1 MNLSYLDAMKIYK
14 LGIIGSICLMANVL
28 FSCQE
33 KLLEELTIYSN
44 DFSSMDL
51 KGIESD
57 EGVYPYNDEH
67 VLGLFNN
74 QGFTLTLDNLPNHN
88 MVRITMDLYIHN
100 YWNGN
105 SLDIDGPDIW
115 NMWVD
120 NSQIINT
127 TFSNTPCT
135 STYCQ
140 HQSYPENIIRTFTP
154 KTDAA
159 ETNLPGL
166 FEQRNNLG
174 WTTLYKIHK
183 IIPHNQKTL
192 SIRCYDILQQENA
205 PIPKQDESWSV
216 GKIEVSVLNVK

>member
-1 MNLSYLDAMKIYK
+1 MKVCK
-14 LGIIGSICLMANVL
+14 FWVIGSFCLIANVL

-33 KLLEELTIYSN
+33 KLLEELTVYSN

-51 KGIESD
+51 EGIESE
-57 EGVYPYNDEH
+57 EGLYPYNNKH

-74 QGFTLTLDNLPNHN
+74 QGFTLSLDNLPDHN
-88 MVRITMDLYIHN
+88 MVRISIDLYIHN

-105 SLDIDGPDIW
+105 SQDIDGPDIW
-115 NMWVD
+115 TMMVD

-127 TFSNTPCT
+127 TFANTPCA

-140 HQSYPENIIRTFTP
+140 YQSYPENFIRAFTP

-166 FEQRNNLG
+166 FEQHNNLG
-174 WTTLYKIHK
+174 WTTLYRIHK
-183 IIPHNQKTL
+183 IIPHHQKTL
-192 SIRCYDILQQENA
+192 SIECYDKLRQENA
-205 PIPKQDESWSV
+205 PFPKEDESWSV